1 MVNHSLVSHFQ
12 KKWNPDPTQPKLFW
26 GGTMFPPQCASYL
39 SRPFLTFT
47 VVVADS
53 LSQDLMH
60 KWPRLRVREDCQPDL
75 WASWLLQHRVDHV
88 SQVSQQAGL
97 VTLADCCHLNLFF
110 FLLWPKKARLT
121 LHFYITVHFA
131 QAIYT
136 LYWSSKY
143 EIIFAREYKIL
154 QDSAKLLKIRP
165 VFFVSAHSQVNSF
178 RNLTFASTPTGIV
191 LRSDRIDYSTRRN
204 TAVSEVL
211 FIVVIQ

>member
-110 FLLWPKKARLT
+110 FLLWPKKSKTYIAL
-121 LHFYITVHFA
+121 LHN
-131 QAIYT
+131 
-136 LYWSSKY
+136 S
-143 EIIFAREYKIL
+143 
-154 QDSAKLLKIRP
+154 
-165 VFFVSAHSQVNSF
+165 SF
-178 RNLTFASTPTGIV
+178 RLGNLHIILEQQIWNNFCKRVQDLA
-191 LRSDRIDYSTRRN
+191 R
-204 TAVSEVL
+204 
-211 FIVVIQ
+211 